1 MRSATRAITRVTNG
15 AACDGAMRPGRLSY
29 TKRSGVYH
37 LKVYELKVYEPKV
50 YEPKGIR
57 TKVYEQKNY
66 FLILTWT
73 VESLRVVPEA
83 HTNISSNQHN
93 QHNNQQ
99 SGGQSVTQ
107 YNHAGQLI
115 SQPISVSHARWH
127 THSLIHSQAHSLSLI
142 HSLVRHRPR

>member
-1 MRSATRAITRVTNG
+1 MLVRWT
-15 AACDGAMRPGRLSY
+15 
-29 TKRSGVYH
+29 GVGIPPEGIR
-37 LKVYELKVYEPKV
+37 KE
-50 YEPKGIR
+50 GIR
-57 TKVYEQKNY
+57 TQGIRKQKIPRYTDQGIRIKNT

-115 SQPISVSHARWH
+115 SQLVIQSVSATLAGTL
-127 THSLIHSQAHSLSLI
+127 TH
-142 HSLVRHRPR
+142 